1 MVLFFISFY
10 NCFLIPFR
18 IVFLFPSVWWLI
30 PDVIFDI
37 VLILDMILLFFKPY
51 KQGAVWILKYKQT
64 SRRYLRT
71 WFLPDFIARF
81 PCYAFA
87 AIVGADV
94 TDTRLRVNYVLLF
107 LRVLGQFTV
116 FEKFMRIAY
125 VSLVR
130 LLYTLLMVAHFLA
143 CGMVAIALAEG
154 SSTSNNWVNSQTFF
168 LPITSVYYRYG
179 VGIYWVLTTMTGF
192 GGTQP
197 TTDYEV
203 YMNMLTTV
211 IGMAYYALA
220 ISIAGDLIS
229 NRDPN
234 ETSFNERFDE
244 IKDFMTMRRIPLDL
258 SSRVINYYEY
268 LWRSRRGLDENSVLE
283 DLPDFLRGEV
293 AMYLNREIIAKV
305 PIFKDSSKNFLTE
318 VVMHLIPRIALPDSH
333 IIRIGELGHEMF
345 FISSGTVAI
354 KTAEGLTVATLRDG
368 NFFGEIALLK
378 GTMRTADVVAT
389 SYCDLVCPAC
399 IV

>member
-1 MVLFFISFY
+1 
-10 NCFLIPFR
+10 
-18 IVFLFPSVWWLI
+18 
-30 PDVIFDI
+30 
-37 VLILDMILLFFKPY
+37 
-51 KQGAVWILKYKQT
+51 
-64 SRRYLRT
+64 
-71 WFLPDFIARF
+71 
-81 PCYAFA
+81 
-87 AIVGADV
+87 
-94 TDTRLRVNYVLLF
+94 
-107 LRVLGQFTV
+107 
-116 FEKFMRIAY
+116 
-125 VSLVR
+125 
-130 LLYTLLMVAHFLA
+130 
-143 CGMVAIALAEG
+143 
-154 SSTSNNWVNSQTFF
+154 
-168 LPITSVYYRYG
+168 
-179 VGIYWVLTTMTGF
+179 MTGF

-333 IIRIGELGHEMF
+333 IIRIGELGQEMF

-389 SYCDLVCPAC
+389 SYCDLVCSAC
-399 IV
+399 VI